1 MKLIKELKLAKEIAI
16 IAGEKILE
24 IYKQDF
30 DVEYKADETPLTEA
44 DLSANA
50 IIVDAIK
57 LNYPDH
63 AILSEEMVDDFDRLE
78 NDWCW
83 IIDPVDG
90 TKEFVKKND
99 EFTVNIA
106 LAFRGEVVLGVVYAP
121 VYGELYYAVLA
132 SGAFIEIHGEKKEI
146 TVSSRHSELRALKSR
161 SHISLKYAKVIEKH
175 KSEISTLTKM
185 GSSLKGCK
193 IAAGEYDMYYN
204 FGSKTSVWDTAAMEI
219 IVLEAG
225 GAFSDLYDN
234 RIDYSEKEVKNIN
247 GFKILNDIA
256 NDILKE

>member
-1 MKLIKELKLAKEIAI
+1 MKLDKELKLAKETAI
-16 IAGEKILE
+16 LAGEKILE
-24 IYKQDF
+24 IYNKDF
-30 DVEYKADETPLTEA
+30 NVEYKDDETPLTEA
-44 DLSANA
+44 DLRANS

-57 LNYPDH
+57 NSYPDH
-63 AILSEEMVDDFDRLE
+63 AILSEEMVDDFDRLKK
-78 NDWCW
+78 DWCW

-121 VYGELYYAVLA
+121 VYGELYYASLA
-132 SGAFIEIHGEKKEI
+132 NGAYVEKHGTKKSI
-146 TVSSRHSELRALKSR
+146 AVSQRHSKLRALKSR
-161 SHISLKYAKVIEKH
+161 SHMSVKYAKVIEKH
-175 KSEISTLTKM
+175 KNDISTLTKM

-193 IAAGEYDMYYN
+193 IAAGEYDLYYN
-204 FGSKTSVWDTAAMEI
+204 FGSKTNVWDTAAMEI

-225 GAFSDLYDN
+225 GSFSDLYDN
-234 RIDYSEKEVKNIN
+234 RINYSEREVRNIN
-247 GFKILNDIA
+247 GFKILNDKD